1 MFTHILSSKP
11 SVPIWLETTIRTV
24 NIFVGVVLHEQHLW
38 LQLTCNSFSLS
49 LFFYPLNGNYRLV
62 RRDSIEIIVRRSK
75 MGDWFLLYMLGEN
88 IDTIIFRD
96 IMQDLS
102 IRLGHNQHH
111 RVPGIKGDILDA
123 WYFTWNLLGT
133 AAVYQ
138 FIKRCF
144 TTSTEEA
151 TGNNKDCVDCDVSV
165 GREIQTTVSAAVTVN
180 QDQKVIEKN

>member
-1 MFTHILSSKP
+1 M
-11 SVPIWLETTIRTV
+11 
-24 NIFVGVVLHEQHLW
+24 
-38 LQLTCNSFSLS
+38 
-49 LFFYPLNGNYRLV
+49 

-123 WYFTWNLLGT
+123 
-133 AAVYQ
+133 
-138 FIKRCF
+138 
-144 TTSTEEA
+144 
-151 TGNNKDCVDCDVSV
+151 
-165 GREIQTTVSAAVTVN
+165 
-180 QDQKVIEKN
+180 